1 RADVGRWQ
9 LHHGEREPPQSNPA
23 RTVHRGSASELW
35 GAEVSGRTRAGERRW
50 RSNPSA
56 RQGVDHRPG
65 FDVSDQGKSGCRAD
79 NTYGNEEMLR
89 WLDDRGIT
97 PYIRVKEGPNS
108 PPDLYG
114 IEKFTYVPE
123 ENCYLCPAGKPL
135 NYVGINK
142 RNRAHRYYSTV
153 KRFRGCGQKP
163 QCTRGKFRTIAIH
176 TCEAARQKADEVAK
190 TPEFAV
196 ALRKRRKVEALFS
209 ELKNLIGLRR
219 LRLRRIK
226 FVREQF
232 YLAAVAQNLKRL

>member
-1 RADVGRWQ
+1 MLQW
-9 LHHGEREPPQSNPA
+9 L
-23 RTVHRGSASELW
+23 
-35 GAEVSGRTRAGERRW
+35 
-50 RSNPSA
+50 
-56 RQGVDHRPG
+56 
-65 FDVSDQGKSGCRAD
+65 
-79 NTYGNEEMLR
+79 EE
-89 WLDDRGIT
+89 RGIT

-153 KRFRGCGQKP
+153 KRCRGCGQKP

-232 YLAAVAQNLKRL
+232 YLAAVAQNLKRLVRFLNMRAQPAMATA